1 MSKLYITKERLQQ
14 LINNAANEEADYPKP
29 IFSLLVVFLTVIIFT
44 AIIAL
49 GLVILFCAVLY
60 ALIWWID
67 FIIGKHIIKRI
78 FK

>member
-14 LINNAANEEADYPKP
+14 LINNAVNEEADYPKP
-29 IFSLLVVFLTVIIFT
+29 IFSLLVIFLTVIIFI

-49 GLVILFCAVLY
+49 GLVILLCAVLY
-60 ALIWWID
+60 ALIGWID
-67 FIIGKHIIKRI
+67 IIIGKHIIKRI